1 MKSLEN
7 FNFNVLQVHFSF
19 LSPSFRRWLETYSIL
34 RVGANFVAYVGEVGQ
49 WMYCSREKGPAGC
62 VFKKSS
68 LWWECEL
75 KAMVGGHAICESRMF
90 HTRKGITFSSFKM
103 KNLFKFVRALKEKL
117 FSPLGV

>member
-1 MKSLEN
+1 M
-7 FNFNVLQVHFSF
+7 
-19 LSPSFRRWLETYSIL
+19 
-34 RVGANFVAYVGEVGQ
+34 GEVGQ

>member
-62 VFKKSS
+62 VFKKPS
-68 LWWECEL
+68 LGWECEL

-90 HTRKGITFSSFKM
+90 HTFSAFNM
-103 KNLFKFVRALKEKL
+103 KNLLKFVRALKEKL